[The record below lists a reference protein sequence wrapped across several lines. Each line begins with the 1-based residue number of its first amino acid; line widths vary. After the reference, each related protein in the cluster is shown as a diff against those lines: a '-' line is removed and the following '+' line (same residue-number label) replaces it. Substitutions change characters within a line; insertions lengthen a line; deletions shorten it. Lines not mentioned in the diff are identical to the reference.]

1 MLRPPR
7 HPQPPHRSRRIGL
20 PGLAET
26 APTGSRSAKTRRL
39 PCRIPFRQNRPQS
52 GTRPVRF
59 RSPPNRPED
68 FRRYGCSAVCE
79 HPSPNVRKR
88 FGRPRSRRRQ
98 HAPRSRYRILRP
110 PCGSPPA
117 SGIHLHS
124 GTRMPQT
131 VRNLSQAGTS
141 AAFESCSRTT
151 IFMKSIFYDS
161 HFSNS
166 GTELVGVHV
175 ERRPQRLHPA
185 DATTKHGSIKTIRL

>member
-26 APTGSRSAKTRRL
+26 VPTGSRSAKTRRPRAEYRSAKTARNPAPGPSVSAPSGPTGGL
-39 PCRIPFRQNRPQS
+39 PAVRMPRRLRVPLPQMF
-52 GTRPVRF
+52 GK
-59 RSPPNRPED
+59 D
-68 FRRYGCSAVCE
+68 SAV
-79 HPSPNVRKR
+79 PASAAADMP
-88 FGRPRSRRRQ
+88 
-98 HAPRSRYRILRP
+98 PRSRYRILRP

-117 SGIHLHS
+117 SGIRLHS

-131 VRNLSQAGTS
+131 VRNLSQAGRS

>member
-68 FRRYGCSAVCE
+68 FRRYGCPAVCE
-79 HPSPNVRKR
+79 YPSRKCSEKIRPSPLPPPQTCPPVPAIASSARHAAAHGKRHPPPLRDPNAANGPESVAGGNVRGFR
-88 FGRPRSRRRQ
+88 IMFSNDNF
-98 HAPRSRYRILRP
+98 YEINILRQSFFQFRHGISRGARRTP
-110 PCGSPPA
+110 SATASSCG
-117 SGIHLHS
+117 
-124 GTRMPQT
+124 
-131 VRNLSQAGTS
+131 RNDETW
-141 AAFESCSRTT
+141 F
-151 IFMKSIFYDS
+151 
-161 HFSNS
+161 N
-166 GTELVGVHV
+166 
-175 ERRPQRLHPA
+175 
-185 DATTKHGSIKTIRL
+185 

>member
-79 HPSPNVRKR
+79 YPSRKCSEKIRPSPL
-88 FGRPRSRRRQ
+88 PPPQTCPPLPLSHPPPAMRQ
-98 HAPRSRYRILRP
+98 LT
-110 PCGSPPA
+110 A
-117 SGIHLHS
+117 SGIRLHS

>member
-26 APTGSRSAKTRRL
+26 APTGSRSAKTRRP
-39 PCRIPFRQNRPQS
+39 PCRKPFRQNRPQS

-59 RSPPNRPED
+59 RPPSERTGGLPAVRML
-68 FRRYGCSAVCE
+68 RRLRVPLPQMFGKDSAVPASAAADMPPFPLS
-79 HPSPNVRKR
+79 HPP
-88 FGRPRSRRRQ
+88 PAMRQ
-98 HAPRSRYRILRP
+98 LT
-110 PCGSPPA
+110 A
-117 SGIHLHS
+117 SGIRLHS

-131 VRNLSQAGTS
+131 VRNLSQAGRS
-141 AAFESCSRTT
+141 AAFGPCSRTT